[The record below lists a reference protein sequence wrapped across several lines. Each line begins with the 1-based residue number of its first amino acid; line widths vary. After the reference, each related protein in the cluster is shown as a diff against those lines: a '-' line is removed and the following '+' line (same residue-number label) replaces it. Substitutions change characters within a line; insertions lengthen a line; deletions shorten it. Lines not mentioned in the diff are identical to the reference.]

1 MTLPEEPSFW
11 RRMPPAVFPPL
22 LGLFGLG
29 LAWRRAEA
37 PFGLPSGLGDLILG
51 AVTLLYLFTL
61 LAYAAKLL
69 RRPGVVIEDL
79 RVLPGRAGL
88 AAMTVSLMLLAA
100 ALVPLSQGLAQAVL
114 FAGLA
119 GHAVLAVLLIRV
131 LVAAPPEARQVT
143 PVWHLAFVGFIVA
156 PAAAAPLGYLDL
168 VGAILAATLLAAGVI
183 YAVSLAQL
191 GKQGPPP
198 PLRPLQ
204 AIHLAP
210 MALFGQAAHLLGL
223 EVTAVIFAVFANVV
237 LAVLLWRAR
246 YLTKAGFSPLWGAF
260 TFPLAAYSGLMLAL
274 WEVSEVFLV
283 LGGLSLITATLIIP
297 AIAAKVLQ
305 LWAKGVLAAKTNAAV
320 A

>member
-1 MTLPEEPSFW
+1 M
-11 RRMPPAVFPPL
+11 
-22 LGLFGLG
+22 GYQ
-29 LAWRRAEA
+29 
-37 PFGLPSGLGDLILG
+37 DLVVAIL
-51 AVTLLYLFTL
+51 AVTLL
-61 LAYAAKLL
+61 
-69 RRPGVVIEDL
+69 I
-79 RVLPGRAGL
+79 
-88 AAMTVSLMLLAA
+88 
-100 ALVPLSQGLAQAVL
+100 
-114 FAGLA
+114 
-119 GHAVLAVLLIRV
+119 
-131 LVAAPPEARQVT
+131 
-143 PVWHLAFVGFIVA
+143 
-156 PAAAAPLGYLDL
+156 
-168 VGAILAATLLAAGVI
+168 AGVI

-274 WEVSEVFLV
+274 WQVSEVFLV
-283 LGGLSLITATLIIP
+283 LGGLSLVAATLVIP